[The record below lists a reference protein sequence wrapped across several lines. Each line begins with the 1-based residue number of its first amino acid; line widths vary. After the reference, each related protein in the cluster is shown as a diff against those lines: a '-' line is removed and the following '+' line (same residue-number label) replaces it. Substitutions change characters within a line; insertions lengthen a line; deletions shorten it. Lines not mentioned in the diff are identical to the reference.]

1 MNSIEIKSNENVVC
15 PFCNQI
21 TVDVNAEE
29 SIINLCQH
37 LVYAATDASLDY
49 RSDIINDLFDIKPE
63 EENFDLTLND
73 ITDHPKFDQ
82 IFNEGKLKDLIQYE
96 SYEPAPSFFGA
107 YFGFIQNQ

>member
-37 LVYAATDASLDY
+37 LVYAATDACISGCID
-49 RSDIINDLFDIKPE
+49 
-63 EENFDLTLND
+63 
-73 ITDHPKFDQ
+73 
-82 IFNEGKLKDLIQYE
+82 
-96 SYEPAPSFFGA
+96 
-107 YFGFIQNQ
+107 